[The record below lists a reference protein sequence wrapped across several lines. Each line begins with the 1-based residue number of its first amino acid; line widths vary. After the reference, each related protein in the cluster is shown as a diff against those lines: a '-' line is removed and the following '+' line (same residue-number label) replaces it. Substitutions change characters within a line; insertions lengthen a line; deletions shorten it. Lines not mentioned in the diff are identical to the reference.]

1 MAADLSADRVEGDD
15 GGLARD
21 RDDLAGLRSLRDLGE
36 LPLPEPFPLRAP
48 RGEHLRRRS
57 AQTVRVARRRLGGLA
72 ARRAFG
78 QPVEP
83 IEVARP
89 LRKAFA
95 DLGVTYVKLG
105 QLVAS
110 SPSVFG
116 EDVSTEFRSLLD
128 QGRPV
133 AFDRVRREV
142 ERATGGRLRDVF
154 REFEPDPIGMASM
167 AVVHRAELRTGEAVA
182 VKILRPDIERKI
194 AADFALM
201 GWLIPR
207 IASRVDGAQ
216 ASMVPP
222 MLDGLRQ
229 QLCEELDL
237 RNEARVMAHFNA
249 LLREVDL
256 PRIVIPRTYP
266 QHSSRRVLVMELL
279 DGVAIDDLSAIE
291 GFGIDPTPLVNDI
304 VKSFFLTT
312 MRFGIFHGDVHAGN
326 LLLLRDGRIGVLDWG
341 IVGRLDDDNRRHF
354 RAIIR
359 AALGDEDAWAEVTER
374 ITAEIGPLITRRL
387 GITEEQI
394 GPMIRMV
401 LEPMFTRPFGE
412 VQLST
417 LLLGPE
423 QMTGVAAG
431 AGDTANDELPP
442 DFDPATFDRS
452 MLLLT
457 KQLLYFERYG
467 QLYLKETSL
476 LDDRAFFEA
485 LVAESG

>member
-1 MAADLSADRVEGDD
+1 MAADLGADRTAGD
-15 GGLARD
+15 LHSPAVIP
-21 RDDLAGLRSLRDLGE
+21 RDLGDLGD
-36 LPLPEPFPLRAP
+36 LPLPQAFPLRSP
-48 RGEHLRRRS
+48 RGAHLRRRTT
-57 AQTVRVARRRLGGLA
+57 QTLQVARRRLGPLA
-72 ARRAFG
+72 ARRAIG

-110 SPSVFG
+110 SPGVFG
-116 EDVSTEFRSLLD
+116 EDVSTEFRTLLD

-133 AFDRVRREV
+133 AFDRVRHEV
-142 ERATGGRLRDVF
+142 ERATGRPLRDVF
-154 REFEPDPIGMASM
+154 RAFDPDPIGMASM
-167 AVVHRAELRTGEAVA
+167 AVVHRAELRSGEPVA
-182 VKILRPDIERKI
+182 VKVLRPGIERKI
-194 AADFALM
+194 AADFTLM

-216 ASMVPP
+216 AAMVPP

-256 PRIVIPRTYP
+256 PRIAIPHTYP
-266 QHSSRRVLVMELL
+266 EHSSRRVLVMELL
-279 DGVAIDDLSAIE
+279 DGVAIDDLGAIE

-341 IVGRLDDDNRRHF
+341 IVGRLDEDNRQHF

-359 AALGDEDAWAEVTER
+359 AALGDEEAWIEVTER
-374 ITAEIGPLITRRL
+374 IT
-387 GITEEQI
+387 EQI
-394 GPMIRMV
+394 GPMITHRLGISDDQIGPMIRAV

-412 VQLST
+412 VKLST

-423 QMTGVAAG
+423 QMTGAPAAP
-431 AGDTANDELPP
+431 AGDELPP

-476 LDDRAFFEA
+476 LDDRAFVEE
-485 LVAESG
+485 LVAEG